1 MHGLVEA
8 LLGRGDIGD
17 VPGTRS
23 WSAKASFC
31 ESSNDQVVLSI
42 VSSTT
47 IFVKIG
53 YFPWKCTNLS
63 GKIWVAADRQR
74 RRNNVH
80 YRKISIYF
88 RLHWLTPATSWQLWQ
103 DSEEFQKVEITKLI
117 WGWHNSNHKYK
128 YKYKYKYNDEFQKKW
143 W

>member
-1 MHGLVEA
+1 MVNLVLHGLVEA

-23 WSAKASFC
+23 WSAKASFG

-53 YFPWKCTNLS
+53 YFP
-63 GKIWVAADRQR
+63 
-74 RRNNVH
+74 
-80 YRKISIYF
+80 
-88 RLHWLTPATSWQLWQ
+88 
-103 DSEEFQKVEITKLI
+103 
-117 WGWHNSNHKYK
+117 
-128 YKYKYKYNDEFQKKW
+128 
-143 W
+143 